1 MLLPLVHLYGPGV
14 WRQEEEVLMDVV
26 ALPLPPSLRSKLQAA
41 GYSTIDGSISPVQ
54 LARDVSIT
62 HEEALGIIKLV
73 PSFNSTRIGFV
84 SSGSADFGG
93 QSAWDLLRNEKA
105 RRRIVTSCQE
115 LDSIL
120 GGGVCTKEMT
130 EICGVPGVGK
140 TQLGIQLAINVQI
153 PISLGGLGGHAVY
166 IDTEGSFMVERAV
179 QMTESRV
186 NELMKKASVD
196 SQLKVN
202 LENLKREVNVDHF
215 LSHIYYFRI
224 HDATEEVAVIN
235 SMEKFMVDH
244 SEVRLIVIDSVT
256 FHFRQGFD
264 DMALR
269 TRLLST
275 LSQKLMA
282 LAQKHDLAVVVVNQV
297 TNKVTSEGLEVV
309 PALGESW
316 SHACTNRLILYWNDG
331 QRLAYLFKSPSLPNA
346 TAAYDV
352 SSRGITDAAYSYKKA
367 KYT

>member
-1 MLLPLVHLYGPGV
+1 MTDNLRQFAKSKHLAYVVHVSTAENIFSVDIMLITFVSFSHFRGLEDRFG
-14 WRQEEEVLMDVV
+14 WWQEEEVLMDVV
-26 ALPLPPSLRSKLQAA
+26 TLPLPPSLRSKLHAA
-41 GYSTIDGSISPVQ
+41 GYTTIDCNVSPVQ

-73 PSFNSTRIGFV
+73 PSFNSSRDGLGF
-84 SSGSADFGG
+84 SSTGDFCG
-93 QSAWDLLRNEKA
+93 QNAWDLLRNEKA

-115 LDSIL
+115 LDGIL
-120 GGGVCTKEMT
+120 GSGVCTKEVT

-153 PISLGGLGGHAVY
+153 PMALGGLGGHAVY
-166 IDTEGSFMVERAV
+166 IDGGIT
-179 QMTESRV
+179 Q
-186 NELMKKASVD
+186 
-196 SQLKVN
+196 Q
-202 LENLKREVNVDHF
+202 
-215 LSHIYYFRI
+215 
-224 HDATEEVAVIN
+224 VAVIN
-235 SMEKFMVDH
+235 SMEKFMAEH

-282 LAQKHDLAVVVVNQV
+282 LAQQHDLAVVVVNQV
-297 TNKVTSEGLEVV
+297 TNKITSEGSEVV

-331 QRLAYLFKSPSLPNA
+331 QRFASLFKSPSRPNA

-352 SSRGITDAAYSYKKA
+352 SAQGITDAAQTSKKA
-367 KYT
+367 KYM